1 MPELK
6 NSFIR
11 GRMNLDLDER
21 LIPNGEYREALNVQ
35 VSTSEDSDVGSV
47 QNIIGNERFTSFLED
62 VSNITPVCVGSI
74 SDEKKNR
81 FYWFIVAVD
90 DNGNDVAS
98 SIIEH
103 NVDAV
108 TSTPIVI
115 DSDNTRLEF
124 SSMNYITGINIID
137 DILFFT
143 DGITEPKK
151 INIEHFRLNGH
162 TDIYD
167 TINTQFNQSDFFV
180 DSINTGVFTKE
191 NITVIKQ
198 KPTKPP
204 VLELERL
211 NPSGSINSLNTVTR
225 PVNFAGLEVEDSYIA
240 GATNNTAPA
249 LDFVLEMYVKY
260 TAGTT
265 FSSPYTDIAG
275 NTYSPPGYQTVDIR
289 DAYAFPVSVG
299 QTLLL
304 SDPAEPGSLPNNA
317 QVKIKVDNIE
327 YVGGNYLGGNVT
339 EDIYAR
345 VSYTILAIEQ
355 LPITDI
361 AYDYIIENQARILFE
376 KVFPR
381 FSYRYK
387 YQDGEYSAFG
397 PFTQVSFE
405 TGTFNIHPTREP
417 YNSAMENQISKVILK
432 DFVTYD
438 IPKGVVEID
447 LLYKPENSTTVFSI
461 DTIKP
466 KNIDGTDNT
475 NWTTVNGLSSDIIL
489 SDGTSV
495 AASDTGYYEIDS
507 DIIYAA
513 IPENQL
519 LRPYDNVP
527 KKAKSQDFTANR
539 LIYGNYIQNLNLSS
553 YDNNIRVEHVNR
565 LNYYDAQL
573 NTRGANQSVKSQR
586 TYQIGIS
593 YLDLYGRETPIF
605 SSGNTSSVTIPFDD
619 DISDTFVG
627 NASRSLQLVAKDIP
641 KVEHV
646 YQTVRVT
653 GVQHS
658 SGSTQDGRYFFFEIT
673 EMNNLL
679 YQEYDNASLHN
690 VKQYRAGQLIYEGII
705 KIWNQQSGN
714 STDASPSGGTTKGHG
729 RRGPDY
735 SASSTSDWQVDDI
748 ITIETDARFF
758 KIFVKET
765 ASEYYNL
772 VLDRV
777 YRAEEDGN
785 LWLSFP
791 SSDRNKLKED
801 DFIIL
806 KKTIDTDVQ
815 VQDENKFKVIDIS
828 NEAPEFIRAK
838 YKTLGTFDGNG
849 DLDLLYPDPALA
861 PRFGSPKLIISKDQI
876 IVENTEDIQRLFDAG
891 NGLSI
896 KFQKEFNNGFINSQ
910 RYEVLSMDTTDG
922 NPDIYRITL
931 DRAIEEQDGWV
942 EDSTGV
948 LTPTLKTTIRLEV
961 NRNWEEFQGR
971 FFIKILSNLV
981 TAQYLETQISEEFQQ
996 IFLSRPQLYALID
1009 SNLFQGAGNPPG
1021 SSAYDQTTTPNI
1033 STTEKT
1039 DTQAKWQE
1047 VLKFGGNTTRSAWFI
1062 DEMYFASHQP
1072 TVSQPDF
1079 SVGGYGTPGQGE
1091 WITASDYQFDV
1102 SGSGTLLNAGPP
1114 GGSDLITN
1122 AGVSYSIETN
1132 GGVDFFDFGA
1142 TQDSVY
1148 RFDGG
1153 IIDGFEGIFTANSTY
1168 NKYLSG
1174 PRAPRAWVSQ
1184 KHGLSFDSNGNEV
1197 FGEKIYGEF
1206 PDEGNFMHLSFSKVG
1221 VDLHDG
1227 TNLNAGGDLHLWYD
1241 SGADDVTENT
1251 SSARINL
1258 QAIQNNNTQSGPARM
1273 VCNVPQINT
1282 GVNLEEKTK
1291 TQWDPAG
1298 SSVLGNYSASNET
1311 LVSQLKPGFQFTFNN
1326 DASGEVFTI
1335 LESTTKRIYNH
1346 TGWNRKM
1353 KWDDN
1358 LNKFIEDT
1366 STVHYAWQRFA
1377 KASYDDGGS
1386 STSTTT
1392 TQRFQDLT
1400 DAIVRFGSAD
1410 NRRVMYILRLDK
1422 NPEDFGF
1429 NPENL
1434 GGPSSTVENDFL
1446 QFTQA
1451 YVAENESEISENP
1464 AIFETEPKEDLDLD
1478 IYYEATQAYPLK
1490 LDEQG
1495 ADADNRKGYLASSIG
1510 DRVICSINAANYPP
1524 SVSNTSGADLSDNR
1538 VEEWDGNRITLN
1550 PGLAALSSVPF
1561 LPNATFD
1568 TNDLADQTDLF
1579 EFKLLKFYKKDFG
1592 YIAYQIKEV
1601 VEIMPD
1607 VAQGDFFITKL
1618 DLYPQPF
1625 SVGLPY
1631 FNCYSFGNGVE
1642 SNRIRDDFNR
1652 QFIKNGVKASTTLQE
1667 QYLEDARTSGLIFS
1681 GLYNKNTSVNDLNQ
1695 FIMAEKITKELEPTY
1710 GSIQKLFARD
1720 SDLIALCEDKIVQI
1734 FADKD
1739 AIFNADGN
1747 PQLVASNRVL
1757 GQSRPFV
1764 GEYGISKNP
1773 ETFASSSYRAYF
1785 TDKQRGAV
1793 LRLSM
1798 DGLTPISDAGMKDWF
1813 RDKLKGD
1820 YFNIIGSYDSN
1831 KDHYNLTF
1839 DSGNTFNADDDFKD
1853 TDTSVTITYKESVK
1867 GWVSFK
1873 GFVPEA
1879 GLSCVNNYFTM
1890 RDGQIYKHDEYTDF
1904 NGDVNRNKFY
1914 DNQQK
1919 SYITTVFNN
1928 SPTTVKNFN
1937 TINYDGTG
1945 AKGYVNPH
1953 TSLNGWVCDFFNTDL
1968 DENGQTPGQISFINK
1983 ENKYFATIIN
1993 DGFIISDTGSQ
2004 IVDTSSFSFQG
2015 LGTANSIDIDI

>member
-47 QNIIGNERFTSFLED
+47 QNILGNERFTSFLETVND
-62 VSNITPVCVGSI
+62 ITPICVGSI

-90 DNGNDVAS
+90 DISGDDIAS
-98 SIIEH
+98 AIIEH
-103 NVDAV
+103 NVDTV
-108 TSTPIVI
+108 PPTSTPIVI

-124 SSMNYITGINIID
+124 SSSNYITGINIID

-151 INIEHFRLNGH
+151 INVEHFRLNGH

-167 TINTQFNQSDFFV
+167 TTNAQFNQSDFFV

-211 NPSGSINSLNTVTR
+211 NPSGSVSSLNAVTL
-225 PVNFAGLEVEDSYIA
+225 PVNFAGLEIEDSYII
-240 GATNNTAPA
+240 GATNNTAPV
-249 LDFVLEMYVKY
+249 LDFVLTMYVKY
-260 TAGTT
+260 PTGTT
-265 FSSPYTDIAG
+265 FTSPYTDIAG
-275 NTYSPPGYQTVDIR
+275 NTYSPQQATVDIR
-289 DAYAFPVSVG
+289 DANDFPVTVG

-317 QVKIKVDNIE
+317 QIKIKVDDIE
-327 YVGGNYLGGNVT
+327 YVGGGFGIGTTTTT
-339 EDIYAR
+339 EPIYAR
-345 VSYTILAIEQ
+345 VGYTILAIDQ

-405 TGTFNIHPTREP
+405 TGVFNIHPTREP

-466 KNIDGTDNT
+466 KNVNGTDNT
-475 NWTTVNGLSSDIIL
+475 DWTTVNGVSSNIIL

-553 YDNNIRVEHVNR
+553 YDNNIIVEHAVR
-565 LNYYDAQL
+565 RNYYDAQL

-586 TYQIGIS
+586 TYQVGIS
-593 YLDLYGRETPIF
+593 FLDLYGRETPIF
-605 SSGNTSSVTIPFDD
+605 SSGNTGSVTIPFDD
-619 DISDTFVG
+619 DISDNFLG
-627 NASRSLQLVAKDIP
+627 NASRSLQLIAKNIP
-641 KVEHV
+641 
-646 YQTVRVT
+646 RL
-653 GVQHS
+653 GV
-658 SGSTQDGRYFFFEIT
+658 
-673 EMNNLL
+673 N
-679 YQEYDNASLHN
+679 
-690 VKQYRAGQLIYEGII
+690 
-705 KIWNQQSGN
+705 
-714 STDASPSGGTTKGHG
+714 
-729 RRGPDY
+729 
-735 SASSTSDWQVDDI
+735 
-748 ITIETDARFF
+748 TDARFF

-777 YRAEEDGN
+777 YRAEEDSN

-801 DFIIL
+801 DFLIL

-861 PRFGSPKLIISKDQI
+861 PRFGSPKLVISKDQI

-896 KFQKEFNNGFINSQ
+896 KFQKDFNNGLINSQ
-910 RYEVLSMDTTDG
+910 RYEVLSMDTTVG

-931 DRAIEEQDGWV
+931 DRAIEEQDSWV

-971 FFIKILSNLV
+971 FFVKILSNLI

-1009 SNLFQGAGNPPG
+1009 SNLFKGAGNPPG

-1033 STTEKT
+1033 DSAEKT
-1039 DTQAKWQE
+1039 DTQAKWRE
-1047 VLKFGGNTTRSAWFI
+1047 VLKFGGNTTTSAWFI
-1062 DEMYFASHQP
+1062 DEMYFAAHQP
-1072 TVSQPDF
+1072 TISQPDF

-1122 AGVSYSIETN
+1122 AGVSYSIEPN
-1132 GGVDFFDFGA
+1132 GGVDFFDYGA
-1142 TQDSVY
+1142 SQDSVY

-1153 IIDGFEGIFTANSTY
+1153 MIDGFEGIFTANSTY

-1184 KHGLSFDSNGNEV
+1184 KHGLSFDNQGNEV

-1227 TNLNAGGDLHLWYD
+1227 TNLNAGGDLHYWFD
-1241 SGADDVTENT
+1241 TNSDDVSQHTN
-1251 SSARINL
+1251 SAKINL

-1282 GVNLEEKTK
+1282 GINLEEKTK
-1291 TQWDPAG
+1291 TQWDPVG
-1298 SSVLGNYSASNET
+1298 SSVLGNYSVSNET

-1377 KASYDDGGS
+1377 KQSSVDGS
-1386 STSTTT
+1386 SGTQTLTI
-1392 TQRFQDLT
+1392 QRFQELT

-1510 DRVICSINAANYPP
+1510 DRVICSVDASNYPP

-1550 PGLAALSSVPF
+1550 PGLAALTTVPF
-1561 LPNATFD
+1561 LGGTFNP
-1568 TNDLADQTDLF
+1568 NDLADQTTIF
-1579 EFKLLKFYKKDFG
+1579 QNKLLKFYKKDFG
-1592 YIAYQIKEV
+1592 FIGYTIKQV
-1601 VEIMPD
+1601 VEITPD

-1618 DLYPQPF
+1618 DLHRQPF

-1773 ETFASSSYRAYF
+1773 ESFASSSYRAYF

-1820 YFNIIGSYDSN
+1820 YFNIIGSYDDN

-1839 DSGNTFNADDDFKD
+1839 DSGIIFNADDDFKD
-1853 TDTSVTITYKESVK
+1853 TDTSVTVTYKESVK

-1890 RDGQIYKHDEYTDF
+1890 RDGQIYKHDEYTDL
-1904 NGDVNRNKFY
+1904 NGDVDRNYFY
-1914 DNQQK
+1914 GDPQK

-1928 SPTTVKNFN
+1928 SPTTIKNFN
-1937 TINYDGTG
+1937 TVNYDGTG

-1953 TSLNGWVCDFFNTDL
+1953 SSLNGWVCDFFNTDL

-1993 DGFIISDTGSQ
+1993 DGFITSDTG
-2004 IVDTSSFSFQG
+2004 ITITDTSSFSFQG
-2015 LGTANSIDIDI
+2015 LGTASSIETDI